1 MMISLD
7 MLVEKYSI
15 KTKGVLHCG
24 ASTGQEYE
32 AYKRNGFKNIVWVE
46 AIPSVYEQLAAAIT
60 ERYKS
65 SESFPLDYVCELP
78 INACVSDVDGQEVDF
93 HISNNEGQSSSFL
106 PLGVHKEI
114 HPQVDYVSS
123 IKLKTTRLDT
133 LFNIYYPYH
142 HPDMDILGLLGVD
155 FINFDLQGAELL
167 ALKGMG
173 KYLENIKYAYLEVNK
188 RETYV
193 GCALVEEVDEYL
205 KQYNLHR
212 VETHT
217 WVDDTWTDA
226 FYVKK

>member
-15 KTKGVLHCG
+15 KPKGILHCG

-32 AYKRNGFKNIVWVE
+32 AYKRNGFKNIIWVE
-46 AIPSVYEQLAAAIT
+46 AIPSVYEQLAAAVD
-60 ERYKS
+60 ER
-65 SESFPLDYVCELP
+65 FHICVHNQDTDYVREIP
-78 INACVSDVDGQEVDF
+78 INACVSDVDGQEIDF

-114 HPQVDYVSS
+114 HPQVEYVST
-123 IKLKTTRLDT
+123 IKLKTTRLDS
-133 LFNIYYPYH
+133 L
-142 HPDMDILGLLGVD
+142 LGIDFLHLLGVD

-167 ALKGMG
+167 ALKSMG
-173 KYLENIKYAYLEVNK
+173 TLLENINYAYLEVNK